1 MIASMTGFA
10 QQVVAV
16 EPYGTLTVELR
27 STNHKFFE
35 PVLHLPEGFLI
46 LEESIK
52 GVIASRIK
60 RGRITCV
67 VSING
72 KRPTEISFNKE
83 IVKRYLSDFAVIKKE
98 TGIRGEV
105 GIDTIVHLPGVLTV
119 EEKHLTAKAA
129 YPALKEA
136 VNRAVADLARSRDRE
151 GRALGAA
158 LQRHARM
165 IERQVR
171 TFKARFDKAIARK
184 LAFIKNDEERTAF
197 LKTSD
202 VTEELQRLSYHV
214 RTFCAKLKGSSPVG
228 KELDF
233 IAQEMQREANTSGAK
248 SFDAHL
254 SATVVRIKS
263 LIEKIREQVQNVE

>member
-10 QQVVAV
+10 QQVISV
-16 EPYGTLTVELR
+16 EPFGTLSVELR

-35 PVLHLPEGFLI
+35 PVLHLPEGFLV
-46 LEESIK
+46 LEEGIK
-52 GVIASRIK
+52 GAIASRIK

-67 VSING
+67 VSISG

-83 IVKRYLSDFAVIKKE
+83 MVKRYLSELASIKKE

-105 GIDTIVHLPGVLTV
+105 GIDNIVHLPGVLTV
-119 EEKHLTAKAA
+119 EEKHLSAKTA
-129 YPALKEA
+129 YPVLKEA
-136 VNRAVADLARSRDRE
+136 VNRAVADLARSRSRE
-151 GRALGAA
+151 GKALEAA

-165 IERQVR
+165 IERQLR
-171 TFKARFDKAIARK
+171 SFKARFNKTIAHK
-184 LAFIKNDEERTAF
+184 LALIKNDEERAAF

-202 VTEELQRLSYHV
+202 VTEEMQRLSYHV
-214 RTFCAKLKGSSPVG
+214 RTFLGKLKGTKPVG

-233 IAQEMQREANTSGAK
+233 IAQEMQREANTAGAK
-248 SFDAHL
+248 SVDAHL
-254 SATVVRIKS
+254 SAMVVRIKS